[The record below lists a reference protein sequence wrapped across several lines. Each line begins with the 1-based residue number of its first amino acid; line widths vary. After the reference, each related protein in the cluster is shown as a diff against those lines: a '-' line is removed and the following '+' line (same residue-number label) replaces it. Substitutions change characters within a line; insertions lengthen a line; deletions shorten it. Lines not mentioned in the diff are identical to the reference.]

1 MAETIS
7 PTRMNM
13 LQRKAQIGLATQG
26 VELLKN
32 KRDALMKEFF
42 DLVKPYVRQRTA
54 FLEELARAQ
63 ALISMSEAE
72 FGKARVLSAALA
84 AYREIRTSMKVQN
97 IWGIKVAEP
106 EDIDF
111 VRAPVD
117 RGYDPATT
125 PARIDDAAL
134 SFEKLMS
141 TILEMAANYVKIK
154 KMGEEIKKTTRRVN
168 ALEQTVIPKLV
179 AEVRFIRSTLEERE
193 REDVFRMKLIKANND
208 YESVGDEFPPHD
220 HVHEHYH
227 PQN

>member
-1 MAETIS
+1 MAETVS

-42 DLVKPYVRQRTA
+42 ELVKPYVQQRKA
-54 FLEELARAQ
+54 LLEELGRAQ
-63 ALISMSEAE
+63 GLIALAEAE
-72 FGKARVLSAALA
+72 FGTSRVHSAALS
-84 AYREIRTSMKVQN
+84 AYREIRTGMKVQN
-97 IWGIKVAEP
+97 IWGIRVAEP
-106 EDIDF
+106 ENIDF
-111 VRAPVD
+111 VRAPID
-117 RGYDPATT
+117 RGYDPSTT

-168 ALEQTVIPKLV
+168 ALEQMVVPQLIS
-179 AEVRFIRSTLEERE
+179 EVRFIRSTLEERE
-193 REDVFRMKLIKANND
+193 REDVFRMKLIKASGAD
-208 YESVGDEFPPHD
+208 DEA
-220 HVHEHYH
+220 EKKAKRAAEEARS
-227 PQN
+227 

>member
-1 MAETIS
+1 MAETVS

-42 DLVKPYVRQRTA
+42 DLVKPYVKQRQA
-54 FLEELARAQ
+54 FLEELTRAQ
-63 ALISMSEAE
+63 GLIAMAEAE
-72 FGKARVLSAALA
+72 FGNARVHSAALS
-84 AYREIRTSMKVQN
+84 AYREIRSKMKVEN

-106 EDIDF
+106 EKIDF
-111 VRAPVD
+111 VRRPTA

-168 ALEQTVIPKLV
+168 ALEQTVIPTLTS
-179 AEVRFIRSTLEERE
+179 EVRFIRSTLEERE
-193 REDVFRMKLIKANND
+193 REDVFRMKLIKASNEAKTID
-208 YESVGDEFPPHD
+208 EGIADVGEREKRSHAR
-220 HVHEHYH
+220 
-227 PQN
+227 